1 MRVMVVGS
9 GGREHALAKVLKDS
23 PKVSFLVVA
32 PGNPGIGTLAALAPI
47 ASDDVASL
55 VNYAVAEHI
64 DLVVVG
70 PEVALAAGL
79 ADNLQQAGIAC
90 FGPTQG
96 AAQLES
102 SKAFTKA
109 LCQANDIPSAAYT
122 IFEDKDKAVAYLR
135 TRSGPF
141 VIKADGL
148 AAGKGVVITTDL
160 QEAEQTI
167 ADLFGGRFGGAGSQV
182 VIEEHMVG
190 EEVSFFALCD
200 GKTSRYF
207 GSAQDHKRAYDGE
220 KGPNTGGMGAYS
232 PTSLV
237 TPVFV
242 DDIMERFIDPT
253 LRAMN
258 TLGMPFCGVLYAG
271 LMLTPQGPK
280 LVEYNARFG
289 DPECQALLARFEG
302 DLASVLMACA
312 RGELDQAPTFH
323 LNDQSAAV
331 VVLAAQGYPDHPQT
345 GSSIGEEAAN
355 QWGEQGYVL
364 HAGTTRDGD
373 GTLRAAGGRVLN
385 AVGTGATLQKALE
398 TAYEIVDAI
407 DWPIGFYRRDIGWRE
422 LNRKSDNPALLTS

>member
-9 GGREHALAKVLKDS
+9 GGREHALAMALHAS
-23 PKVSFLVVA
+23 PSVTFLVVA
-32 PGNPGIGTLAALAPI
+32 PGNPGISALATLAPI
-47 ASDDVASL
+47 AGDDVAGL
-55 VNYAVAEHI
+55 VDYASAQNI

-79 ADNLQQAGIAC
+79 ADALHRARIAC

-109 LCQANDIPSAAYT
+109 LCRASGIPSAAYAT
-122 IFEDKDKAVAYLR
+122 FEDQDQAVAYLR
-135 TRSGPF
+135 TIAGPY

-148 AAGKGVVITTDL
+148 AAGKGVVITSDL
-160 QEAEQTI
+160 KEAEETV
-167 ADLFGGRFGGAGSQV
+167 ADMLGGRFGDAGSQV

-200 GKTSRYF
+200 GKTSRYL

-232 PTSLV
+232 PTSLA
-237 TPVFV
+237 TPAFV
-242 DDIMERFIDPT
+242 DDIMARFIEPT
-253 LRAMN
+253 MRAMDA
-258 TLGMPFCGVLYAG
+258 LGMPFCGVLYAG

-289 DPECQALLARFEG
+289 DPECQVLLARFKG
-302 DLASVLMACA
+302 NLAEVLMACA
-312 RGELDQAPTFH
+312 RGQLDQAPAFS
-323 LNDQSAAV
+323 LSDQNAAI
-331 VVLAAQGYPDHPQT
+331 VVLAAEGYPDSPQK
-345 GSSIGEEAAN
+345 GSSIGGEAAAQAIAN
-355 QWGEQGYVL
+355 GYLL

-373 GTLRAAGGRVLN
+373 GTLCAAGGRVLN
-385 AVGTGATLQKALE
+385 AVGTGATLQAALD
-398 TAYEIVDAI
+398 TAYQIVDAI
-407 DWPIGFYRRDIGWRE
+407 DWPSGFHRRDIGWQE
-422 LNRKSDNPALLTS
+422 LNR

>member
-9 GGREHALAKVLKDS
+9 GGREHALAMTLHAS
-23 PKVSFLVVA
+23 PSVTFLVVA
-32 PGNPGIGTLAALAPI
+32 PGNPGIEALATLAPI
-47 ASDDVASL
+47 AGDDVPGLVAYASAQ
-55 VNYAVAEHI
+55 NI

-79 ADNLQQAGIAC
+79 ADALHRAGIAC

-109 LCQANDIPSAAYT
+109 LCKANGIPSAAYAT
-122 IFEDKDKAVAYLR
+122 FEDKDQAVAYLR
-135 TRSGPF
+135 TISGPY

-148 AAGKGVVITTDL
+148 AAGKGVVITSDL
-160 QEAEQTI
+160 AEAEETV
-167 ADLFGGRFGGAGSQV
+167 ADMLGGRFGGAGAQV

-200 GKTSRYF
+200 GKTSRYL
-207 GSAQDHKRAYDGE
+207 GSAQDHKRAFDGE

-232 PTSLV
+232 PTSLA
-237 TPVFV
+237 TPAFINDVM
-242 DDIMERFIDPT
+242 DRFIEPT
-253 LRAMN
+253 LLAMHA
-258 TLGMPFCGVLYAG
+258 LGIPFCGVLYAG

-289 DPECQALLARFEG
+289 DPECQVLLARFEG
-302 DLASVLMACA
+302 DLAAVLMACT
-312 RGELDQAPTFH
+312 RGELDQAPPFS
-323 LNDQSAAV
+323 LSDQSAAV
-331 VVLAAQGYPDHPQT
+331 VVLAAEGYPDAPQK
-345 GSSIGEEAAN
+345 GSSIGGEAAAQAVPN
-355 QWGEQGYVL
+355 AYLL

-385 AVGTGATLQKALE
+385 AVGTGTTLLSALD
-398 TAYEIVDAI
+398 TAYKIVDAI
-407 DWPIGFYRRDIGWRE
+407 EWPAGFHRRDIGWRE
-422 LNRKSDNPALLTS
+422 LNR